1 MSLKSFVVVARGSA
15 VVVVTGLE
23 VDRVN
28 LTESVKVDEQNHQMV
43 QPYFAA
49 DGLVVVPKTVRVA
62 VAS

>member
-1 MSLKSFVVVARGSA
+1 M
-15 VVVVTGLE
+15 VTGLE

-28 LTESVKVDEQNHQMV
+28 LAESVKVDEQSHQMV

>member
-1 MSLKSFVVVARGSA
+1 M
-15 VVVVTGLE
+15 VTGLE

-28 LTESVKVDEQNHQMV
+28 LTGSVKVDEQSHQMV

-49 DGLVVVPKTVRVA
+49 GGLVVPKTVRVA